1 MKSANNKENVRKQG
15 SKKEKIRIRIVTAL
29 CAALGWWGLLYPE
42 LTLTPD
48 TVKVI
53 AGTQDGEEFLQER
66 DFDFGDSLYL
76 ELLNADRSSIRFRS
90 RLLTELNA
98 FWEAFSWDR
107 STEN

>member
-1 MKSANNKENVRKQG
+1 MR
-15 SKKEKIRIRIVTAL
+15 KEKIRIRIITAM

-48 TVKVI
+48 TVQIVCE
-53 AGTQDGEEFLQER
+53 DGEISADDREWS
-66 DFDFGDSLYL
+66 FGDSLYL
-76 ELLNADRSSIRFRS
+76 ELLGAGGDNIRFRS

-98 FWEAFSWDR
+98 FWEAFSWDK

>member
-1 MKSANNKENVRKQG
+1 MKKRKDIRNI
-15 SKKEKIRIRIVTAL
+15 IRIFTAM

-42 LTLTPD
+42 LTLTPE
-48 TVKVI
+48 TVRIV
-53 AGTQDGEEFLQER
+53 AESDSEDGLTDSR
-66 DFDFGDSLYL
+66 KSCSGDSLYL
-76 ELLNADRSSIRFRS
+76 ELLGTAPGNIRFRS

>member
-1 MKSANNKENVRKQG
+1 MRKEKF
-15 SKKEKIRIRIVTAL
+15 KIRIITAL

-48 TVKVI
+48 TVQFVCENEN
-53 AGTQDGEEFLQER
+53 GEALVNDHEWS
-66 DFDFGDSLYL
+66 FGDSLYL
-76 ELLNADRSSIRFRS
+76 ELLGTDRDNIRFRS

-98 FWEAFSWDR
+98 FWEAFSWDK

>member
-1 MKSANNKENVRKQG
+1 MRIGWNTGNDREKNRKER
-15 SKKEKIRIRIVTAL
+15 IRIRIVTAL

-48 TVKVI
+48 PVKLI
-53 AGTQDGEEFLQER
+53 AGAPDGSEVLQER
-66 DFDFGDSLYL
+66 DFDLNGSLYL
-76 ELLNADRSSIRFRS
+76 ELLNADRGSIRFRS

-98 FWEAFSWDR
+98 LWEAFSWDR